1 MLGFAGWYSL
11 QPYRDIMFYI
21 PFQQLLLIGPCIY
34 FYTQSLLNPAFR
46 FKRKDWLHLTPAF
59 AYLFYRLII
68 FITDKILLNQYYFYE
83 NGKDKNLD
91 TWYQLAGFLSMVLYF
106 SLSLRY
112 YATYKKIIF
121 QTLSFANN
129 LLFIWIKKYLVA
141 FLLMQVLWL
150 LFFLFYPDW
159 GNFKEKWWYYLSFS
173 SLMYYIGIT
182 GYASKI
188 KSLISFKLSSV
199 ENKSVFLLQNTTPDL
214 PITEEIALEETS
226 NDAANP
232 EIEEW
237 KIKIS
242 QLLEKER
249 SYENPNLT
257 LQDIARKLNTNQTVI
272 SKMVNQ
278 GFKMNFNDF
287 INSYRI
293 EAIIDLFKK
302 EEHKK
307 QTILGISIDCGFNSK
322 TTFNRCFK
330 KQTGLSP
337 KEYLEKLPKKQ
348 PKPEDFKE

>member
-1 MLGFAGWYSL
+1 
-11 QPYRDIMFYI
+11 
-21 PFQQLLLIGPCIY
+21 
-34 FYTQSLLNPAFR
+34 
-46 FKRKDWLHLTPAF
+46 
-59 AYLFYRLII
+59 
-68 FITDKILLNQYYFYE
+68 
-83 NGKDKNLD
+83 
-91 TWYQLAGFLSMVLYF
+91 
-106 SLSLRY
+106 
-112 YATYKKIIF
+112 
-121 QTLSFANN
+121 
-129 LLFIWIKKYLVA
+129 
-141 FLLMQVLWL
+141 
-150 LFFLFYPDW
+150 
-159 GNFKEKWWYYLSFS
+159 
-173 SLMYYIGIT
+173 MYYIGIT